1 MDNSSI
7 ILQQNYQITA
17 KNIDSQEGGWSALAY
32 QVTTASGR
40 FFLKIYEK
48 SSIATAAW
56 TAHINDY
63 MPILVWL
70 NETTLLKG
78 RIPRPLLTIDGNYK
92 VEDEQRIY
100 ILFDYIDGMTIAEQD
115 LTDSQVSELARIIA
129 ELHAFGADIPY
140 PTSQIREDFAVPF
153 CAKLKH
159 LIDHDRADYPADLL
173 AILTPHLDKLAYFAD
188 QTETLAAQMKAAS
201 PDMRLCHTDA
211 HGWNLMQSQNLMLID
226 WEGLKLA
233 PVEADLF
240 MFYDKPYWEL
250 FLSTYREKHKD
261 FAISADVM
269 NFYLYRRKLEDIW
282 EFIDRILHDPITPE
296 LRDKAMQLL
305 KQEFNE
311 IGSVDGTA
319 FW

>member
-7 ILQQNYQITA
+7 ILQQYYQITA
-17 KNIDSQEGGWSALAY
+17 KSIDSQQGGWSALAY
-32 QVTTASGR
+32 QVTTASDR
-40 FFLKIYEK
+40 YFLKIYEK
-48 SSIATAAW
+48 SAVATAAW
-56 TAHINDY
+56 TAHIDDY

-70 NETTLLKG
+70 NETTRLKG
-78 RIPRPLLTIDGNYK
+78 RIPRPLLTIDGNFK

-100 ILFDYIDGMTIAEQD
+100 ILFDYIDGMTIAEHD
-115 LTDSQVSELARIIA
+115 LTDGQVVELARIIA

-159 LIDHDRADYPADLL
+159 LIDQDHTDYPADLM
-173 AILTPHLDKLAYFAD
+173 AILTPHLEKLAHYANR
-188 QTETLAAQMKAAS
+188 TEALAAQMKAAC

-240 MFYDKPYWEL
+240 MFYDKPFWDL
-250 FLSTYREKHKD
+250 FLSTYREKHEG

-282 EFIDRILHDPITPE
+282 EFIDRILHDPISSE

-305 KQEFNE
+305 KQEFGE
-311 IGSVDGTA
+311 IGSVDGSA
-319 FW
+319 GW